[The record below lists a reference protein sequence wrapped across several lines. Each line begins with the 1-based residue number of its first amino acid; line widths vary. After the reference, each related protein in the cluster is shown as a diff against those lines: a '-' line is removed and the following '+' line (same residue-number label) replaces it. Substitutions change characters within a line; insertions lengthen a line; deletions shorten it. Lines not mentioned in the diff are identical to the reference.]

1 MLSFGLKA
9 GSSPKKTTSRAL
21 YCAYETD
28 KMEIEFAIGFLKFFK
43 FFFDG
48 VWSQKLALGIGK
60 QLLEHCTVL
69 RRPSDYPT
77 GTEKP

>member
-9 GSSPKKTTSRAL
+9 GSSPKKTTSGAL
-21 YCAYETD
+21 YRAYETD
-28 KMEIEFAIGFLKFFK
+28 KLEIEFAIGFLKFFK

-69 RRPSDYPT
+69 GRHAEHTT
-77 GTEKP
+77 GTVEP